1 MAKKEKPPIRKRLT
15 GSAAGPLEGPY
26 TTRGSLGDKL
36 PRIYEQI
43 WFDPRT
49 ESVVLGD
56 KRTLFDVK
64 PSPTKKLEESATSK
78 RRRELASRAAD
89 IQLKINKNEQMAEVA
104 RTPQEARALKREASE
119 MKAKLA
125 EVVAELEKV
134 KTSTDKVDSLA
145 QEKIPAVRQ
154 PSSGVLQVQLEYD
167 RKSDKVRFYFIGS
180 KVDPNTKQP
189 VDCPPKS
196 RLCYAIAPSVRAAL
210 DPYVEPGTKNSG
222 ELGYWAVS
230 SWDYPEAVKKL
241 AQLPNVVLRGAPELD
256 LDKRFK
262 TLDKRAKDVAKGSIN
277 FGEKPPRVGSY
288 KDGTPAPFQEEGVR
302 FLMSRDQA
310 ILADDMGLGK
320 TYQAIIAAHNAV
332 PKSQQILIIC
342 PAAMVGSWARDIS
355 VFMPSAAVAILNTAS
370 FDKGTSPSE
379 RPEKARFLI
388 CSYQGATSLTGKA
401 KVANLLLDRRW
412 GLVILD
418 EAHRLKHYNTLLHR
432 FIDKIKAERF
442 WFLTGT
448 PMANHVVD
456 YYGLL
461 KLAKHPAGKRLDEFR
476 KKYLPREIKS
486 GKATVSVDRKPL
498 LALGQAL
505 TGFVLR
511 RTKEEVLSHDLP
523 KKVGG
528 IAQAPAGFIEAVLPR
543 DVLADIAET
552 IEEGGNREKVRHAL
566 AVAKAP
572 TTWEIAENMID
583 AGDKV
588 VLFTTY
594 TDVLHGFAEL
604 CQHKKVL
611 YIVIS
616 GEVSTV
622 GKSAQVNLFQGEP
635 LSDQEEKW
643 ARNNL
648 GQWWLNLVRY
658 VPTDEW
664 SKADLAEAR
673 KRFGSDESEWPHKI
687 QVVLAQMVAASEGVT
702 LTQADTLLFNDL
714 DYMPSRHQ
722 QAEDRIYRLSKG
734 GKLPHNAVYIGYVY
748 ANDPMGIDQN
758 IILNLQSKMA
768 DINDVYRGTGKNT
781 EGAAAKTRSTYLKDI
796 ASITQA
802 RRAKPRRR

>member
-1 MAKKEKPPIRKRLT
+1 MAKKAKPPIRKRLT
-15 GSAAGPLEGPY
+15 GTATGILEGPY
-26 TTRGSLGDKL
+26 TTKGALGDKL
-36 PRIYEQI
+36 PRIHEQI
-43 WFDPRT
+43 WFDPQT
-49 ESVVLGD
+49 KSVVLGD

-64 PSPTKKLEESATSK
+64 PSPTKKLEESATAK
-78 RRRELASRAAD
+78 RRRELTARAAE
-89 IQLKINKNEQMAEVA
+89 IQLKINKNEQLADVA
-104 RTPQEARALKREASE
+104 RTQQEARTLKREASE

-125 EVVAELEKV
+125 EVVAELDRV

-145 QEKIPAVRQ
+145 QEQAAVVRQ
-154 PSSGVLQVQLEYD
+154 PSSGALQVQMEYD
-167 RKSDKVRFYFIGS
+167 RKSDKVRLYFIGS

-189 VDCPPKS
+189 IDCPPKS
-196 RLCYAIAPSVRAAL
+196 RLCYAVAPSVRAAL

-222 ELGYWAVS
+222 EMGYWAVS
-230 SWDYPEAVKKL
+230 SWDYPEVVKKL
-241 AQLPNVVLRGAPELD
+241 AMLPNVVLRGAPELD

-262 TLDKRAKDVAKGSIN
+262 TLDKRAKDVSKGSIN

-355 VFMPSAAVAILNTAS
+355 VFMPSAAVSILNTAS
-370 FDKGTSPSE
+370 FNKGDAPSE

-388 CSYQGATSLTGKA
+388 TSYQGATSLTGKA

-418 EAHRLKHYNTLLHR
+418 EAHRLKHFNTLLHR
-432 FIDKIKAERF
+432 FIDKIKADRF

-461 KLAKHPAGKRLDEFR
+461 KLAKHPAGRRLDEFR

-511 RTKEEVLSHDLP
+511 RTKEEVLSRDLP

-528 IAQAPAGFIEAVLPR
+528 IAQAPAGFIEATLPR
-543 DVLADIAET
+543 EVLADIAET
-552 IEEGGNREKVRHAL
+552 VEEGGNREKVRHAL

-643 ARNNL
+643 AKNNL

-664 SKADLAEAR
+664 NKADLAEAR
-673 KRFGSDESEWPHKI
+673 KRFGKDEAEWPHKI

-734 GKLPHNAVYIGYVY
+734 GKLPHNSVYIGYVY

-758 IILNLQSKMA
+758 ILLNLKSKMA
-768 DINDVYRGTGKNT
+768 DINDVYRGTGKDT
-781 EGAAAKTRSTYLKDI
+781 EGAAEKTRSTYLKDV
-796 ASITQA
+796 ASITPA
-802 RRAKPRRR
+802 RRKARRR